1 MTTENAK
8 NIKDNQKIKIL
19 DKSLAIYAKQ
29 SMECDRVIKEAKQHK
44 EMCMEKLKEAM
55 GNHAHARLKNF
66 NFNLSELL
74 NSNLAKERRELTSKC
89 SCTHP
94 CHLSDSMAYDAK
106 FLKEYFKN

>member
-29 SMECDRVIKEAKQHK
+29 SMECDRVIKEAKEHK

-55 GNHAHARLKNF
+55 GNHTHARLKNF
-66 NFNLSELL
+66 NL
-74 NSNLAKERRELTSKC
+74 NWGLINYKAQPEKIIPAKE
-89 SCTHP
+89 
-94 CHLSDSMAYDAK
+94 AYSIRK
-106 FLKEYFKN
+106 KTITIKEF

>member
-1 MTTENAK
+1 METTNK
-8 NIKDNQKIKIL
+8 KRTKDLDINGSIINL

-66 NFNLSELL
+66 NL
-74 NSNLAKERRELTSKC
+74 NWGLINYKAQPEKTIPAKE
-89 SCTHP
+89 
-94 CHLSDSMAYDAK
+94 AYTIRK
-106 FLKEYFKN
+106 KTITIKEF